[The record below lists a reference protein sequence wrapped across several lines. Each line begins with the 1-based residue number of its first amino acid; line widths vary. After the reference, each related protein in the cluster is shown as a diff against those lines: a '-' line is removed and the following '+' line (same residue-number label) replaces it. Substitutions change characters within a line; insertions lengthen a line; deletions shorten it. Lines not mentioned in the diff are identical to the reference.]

1 MDLKERLDRIEA
13 LLLIGSKE
21 VFDMAEAASFLGI
34 SKERLYHLVSDREIP
49 HYKKG
54 KSNYF
59 KKSELE
65 AWMTETRVPSNSEVK
80 SEAVRRFHK

>member
-1 MDLKERLDRIEA
+1 MDLRERLERIEM

-65 AWMTETRVPSNSEVK
+65 AWMTEKRVPTNAEVK
-80 SEAVRRFHK
+80 SEAVRKYHR